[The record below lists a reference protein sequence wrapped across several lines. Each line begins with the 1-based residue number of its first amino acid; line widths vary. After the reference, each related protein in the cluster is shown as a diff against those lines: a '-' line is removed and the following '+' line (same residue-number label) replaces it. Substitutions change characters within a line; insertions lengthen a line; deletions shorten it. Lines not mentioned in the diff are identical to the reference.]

1 MSTGAAAWRHRR
13 IRGRIL
19 TCRAPAVRL
28 QRMCVSPLRGRE
40 VAAHLRHVFAAP
52 SHDGP
57 ERVGRRKRS
66 LQNQNFQF
74 VYQFALG
81 MVRPGREKAR
91 ANEGAAWRAAPA
103 RTSSRL
109 LLRGTATCMVFA
121 LVDSVRCRP
130 LARLLL
136 RGGGAGETAGQI
148 LEGARLRAWV
158 EHESWEAE
166 WDKTAGYD
174 IRRAA
179 SCNITGAERRPSP
192 APEDDEIVVPGKL
205 FSSPIAA
212 IRDAGADTRLFIQ
225 SGRYCWD
232 TDAEGG
238 DLACVTARL
247 HVRGKWCWACCKRA
261 IYAPPPPP
269 PAGL

>member
-1 MSTGAAAWRHRR
+1 
-13 IRGRIL
+13 
-19 TCRAPAVRL
+19 
-28 QRMCVSPLRGRE
+28 
-40 VAAHLRHVFAAP
+40 
-52 SHDGP
+52 
-57 ERVGRRKRS
+57 
-66 LQNQNFQF
+66 
-74 VYQFALG
+74 
-81 MVRPGREKAR
+81 MVRPKTGSSSVERLMVRLKTGRGKAR
-91 ANEGAAWRAAPA
+91 ANNGPGAARAAV

-109 LLRGTATCMVFA
+109 LLRCTATCMVFA

-130 LARLLL
+130 LVRLLL
-136 RGGGAGETAGQI
+136 RGGGAGETAGKI

-174 IRRAA
+174 IRRAT

-205 FSSPIAA
+205 FSSPFAA

-247 HVRGKWCWACCKRA
+247 HVRGKWGWASCKRA
-261 IYAPPPPP
+261 IYAPRPPP
-269 PAGL
+269 PARL